1 MSSLSVA
8 GDFSGLTA
16 TGRPISS
23 GGGRRQ
29 MSRYVR
35 SMFSQQIN
43 AGASPSR
50 SAAMYNNPSPG
61 GNHGNIMRSP
71 SGYHY
76 ASRQSN
82 GNSNQGQAAL
92 SLERPGSSIAVESPG
107 LSHSMDESSTGK
119 FVANFF
125 QTHLSG
131 GNSSSGGGGG
141 GGGVSVGGAR
151 GGHRSSDRGESEEK
165 STATERTRYSKNDIV
180 GNFMGEIFFLLI

>member
-16 TGRPISS
+16 TGRPISGG

-50 SAAMYNNPSPG
+50 GTGTMYNNVNPTAS
-61 GNHGNIMRSP
+61 GNHGNMVRSP

-76 ASRQSN
+76 VGRQSS
-82 GNSNQGQAAL
+82 GSSNQGPVAAL
-92 SLERPGSSIAVESPG
+92 NLERPGSIIAMESAAA
-107 LSHSMDESSTGK
+107 LSRNIDEPSSGK

-125 QTHLSG
+125 QAHLSG
-131 GNSSSGGGGG
+131 GSSNSGGGSGG
-141 GGGVSVGGAR
+141 GSVGGAR
-151 GGHRSSDRGESEEK
+151 EGHRRDDGGDIEEK
-165 STATERTRYSKNDIV
+165 STDTELEETRY
-180 GNFMGEIFFLLI
+180 L